1 MKRRTL
7 LGSAAMTLG
16 GASVIGTGAFTSVKA
31 ERSLSVD
38 VVGDESAFLQLEP
51 GCGIENDIQSSDE
64 SGGAGGSNAGTPP
77 QSSDFVYNKNDDTI
91 AIDLTESIAQN
102 GAGNISGEGITGDSL
117 WRFPN
122 AFKIKNQGTQPVC
135 IDLQV
140 QNNDGQEITLNSGGE
155 ATVGGDN
162 VREFSESDPAV
173 VFYPGTND
181 TRGNLFNN
189 EDTDGLLLNPPGAD
203 SPGSQCIGFNVR
215 TFGFG
220 SDSVDNPLEDAKLI
234 ITADAGGACRE
245 NREAQP
251 QPGLGV
257 MLDSV
262 DSPDPSSID
271 GSIIDNTPSAQKIEE
286 TIKIRLE
293 ASETEKEIDI
303 DDDSLR
309 TAESG
314 FEFNFDLENVELG
327 PGKHT
332 AVVTATA
339 EGVAPV
345 SDSVE
350 FVISGDLDAAGKI
363 VYQTNSSNG
372 GSRNLKTIAGD
383 GGKITDLGVA
393 DAQAIGPATADITG
407 NGLNDLPY
415 VDADGNLKLVDNNGD
430 KTTLVNKSE
439 VEEEQR
445 PDHNKTLLV
454 VGMWDGTGPSV
465 FYSNQSHSKIYRV
478 SFSSDSPTEVADPTD
493 GVNAIIGIG
502 DIDGDGEN
510 ELLFVDG
517 SQHIRYLD
525 KEQDSPIELENGG
538 TESDNGIGVG
548 SIAEFGGS
556 KYVIFISNNE
566 IKLVNDVADDDTITI
581 SPSGNKKPAK
591 SPPTVASVDGSSGD
605 KIVYISNDK
614 RIKYIPNPTGDQS
627 IKDLKNQNENT
638 IKADDSI
645 GVTS

>member
-51 GCGIENDIQSSDE
+51 ECGIENDIQSSDE
-64 SGGAGGSNAGTPP
+64 SGGAGESNAGTPP
-77 QSSDFVYNKNDDTI
+77 QSSDFVYENDGTI
-91 AIDLTESIAQN
+91 AIDLTESIARN

-140 QNNDGQEITLNSGGE
+140 QNNDGQEITLNSDGE
-155 ATVGGDN
+155 ATVGGDK
-162 VREFSESDPAV
+162 VREFSKSDPAV

-189 EDTDGLLLNPPGAD
+189 EGTDGLLLNPSGAD
-203 SPGSQCIGFNVR
+203 SPRSQCIGFNVR

-220 SDSVDNPLEDAKLI
+220 SDSADNPLEDAKLI
-234 ITADAGGACRE
+234 IRADAGGACRE
-245 NREAQP
+245 NGATQP

-262 DSPDPSSID
+262 DSPDPSSIG
-271 GSIIDNTPSAQKIEE
+271 GSIIDNTPSTQAIEE

-314 FEFNFDLENVELG
+314 FEFNFDLENVDLG

-363 VYQTNSSNG
+363 VYQTNSSKG

-415 VDADGNLKLVDNNGD
+415 VDGNSGALKLIDSSGAES
-430 KTTLVNKSE
+430 TLVGGGSNAAPSTS
-439 VEEEQR
+439 
-445 PDHNKTLLV
+445 KTLLA
-454 VGMWDGTGPSV
+454 VGRWNQSGPSV
-465 FYSNQSHSKIYRV
+465 FYADDSGKSIYQVSPGHDPELLANSGSESRGASLEHGVKAIMGVASFNEEDENQLLFVDTTNDIKYLRSNGGVEELDSELEV
-478 SFSSDSPTEVADPTD
+478 SSSNGIPAGQPVEFDGTEW
-493 GVNAIIGIG
+493 AIFVEQNDIRLVTSDENIKLEDKNPKKAPLTAV
-502 DIDGDGEN
+502 DIDGDGNKEIVYIGN
-510 ELLFVDG
+510 GNKIHYTRDLTGSSRVRKLVD
-517 SQHIRYLD
+517 
-525 KEQDSPIELENGG
+525 ENG
-538 TESDNGIGVG
+538 
-548 SIAEFGGS
+548 
-556 KYVIFISNNE
+556 NE
-566 IKLVNDVADDDTITI
+566 IK
-581 SPSGNKKPAK
+581 AK
-591 SPPTVASVDGSSGD
+591 W
-605 KIVYISNDK
+605 
-614 RIKYIPNPTGDQS
+614 
-627 IKDLKNQNENT
+627 
-638 IKADDSI
+638 SI
-645 GVTS
+645 GVAR